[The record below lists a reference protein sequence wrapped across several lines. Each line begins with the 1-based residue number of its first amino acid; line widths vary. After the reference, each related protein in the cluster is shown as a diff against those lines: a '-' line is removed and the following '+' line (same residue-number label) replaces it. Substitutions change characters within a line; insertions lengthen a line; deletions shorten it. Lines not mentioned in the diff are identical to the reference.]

1 MRLWHAGRMAQQGTS
16 SVKDAASNLGM
27 KALALAVLLVA
38 AWILFKFVLG
48 VLAGL
53 AWIALV
59 IGAAIAAIW
68 ALGRLL

>member
-1 MRLWHAGRMAQQGTS
+1 MREAAANVGT
-16 SVKDAASNLGM
+16 

-48 VLAGL
+48 FLTAL
-53 AWIALV
+53 AWVALV
-59 IGAAIAAIW
+59 IGALIAGIW

>member
-1 MRLWHAGRMAQQGTS
+1 MRE
-16 SVKDAASNLGM
+16 AASDLGM

-48 VLAGL
+48 FLTAV

-59 IGAAIAAIW
+59 IGAGIAVIW
-68 ALGRLL
+68 ALGKLL

>member
-1 MRLWHAGRMAQQGTS
+1 MRE
-16 SVKDAASNLGM
+16 AASNLGT
-27 KALALAVLLVA
+27 KALALAVLLLA

-48 VLAGL
+48 FLTGL

-59 IGAAIAAIW
+59 IAAAIAVIW

>member
-1 MRLWHAGRMAQQGTS
+1 MRET
-16 SVKDAASNLGM
+16 ASNLGM
-27 KALALAVLLVA
+27 KALAVAVLLVA

-48 VLAGL
+48 FLTAV

-59 IGAAIAAIW
+59 IGAGIAVIW